1 MNKIVDKIKELWNQ
15 TATEFNTEAEM
26 DNFFKNYNN
35 ISIGLILDQ
44 TDLITFSY
52 TIKLP
57 YESIPG
63 YDTMYEKNQG
73 IKINVLLIFTSSF
86 ITNILSGGSRLRNF
100 PPIQNNWKSL
110 S

>member
-1 MNKIVDKIKELWNQ
+1 MNKTVDKIKELWNQ

-57 YESIPG
+57 DESIPD

-73 IKINVLLIFTSSF
+73 S
-86 ITNILSGGSRLRNF
+86 
-100 PPIQNNWKSL
+100 
-110 S
+110 